1 MKNANYDTSDVKRIC
16 ENKLQIAFR
25 DGKEF
30 NGWYLL
36 ADGRKAARVTVPK
49 GRKELPPKTY
59 KSMAMQLRLTVSDFD
74 ALLECPL
81 TKDKY
86 LEKLMAHLYR
96 P

>member
-1 MKNANYDTSDVKRIC
+1 MRNANYDTSDVKRVC
-16 ENKLQIAFR
+16 ENKLQITFR

-36 ADGRKAARVTVPK
+36 ADGRKAVRITVPK

-81 TKDKY
+81 TREGY
-86 LEKLMAHLYR
+86 LVKLMVHFNR